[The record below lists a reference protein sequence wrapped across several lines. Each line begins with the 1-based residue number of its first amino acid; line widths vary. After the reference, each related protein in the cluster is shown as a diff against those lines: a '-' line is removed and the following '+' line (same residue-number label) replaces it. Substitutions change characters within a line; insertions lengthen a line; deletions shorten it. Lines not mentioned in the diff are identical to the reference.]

1 MHPCG
6 RLAPEPPSPC
16 KTSFES
22 DKKPSRCGGLDRLP
36 GYWRVISYHCGV
48 WVRDNSRWLNVLAAD
63 YPLTWVSYAR
73 KTTERFVHTR
83 VLLRRCVCS
92 SVDGLPVL
100 VECSFRFGA
109 PAVRDCA
116 RARVGHS
123 GRRLTRGLCAR
134 PWFGWTQS
142 WVTAVVLMAIPV
154 QRLGSKWCTD
164 PLAIAG
170 C

>member
-63 YPLTWVSYAR
+63 YPLTWTSYAR
-73 KTTERFVHTR
+73 KTTERLCTR
-83 VLLRRCVCS
+83 ARYC
-92 SVDGLPVL
+92 G
-100 VECSFRFGA
+100 VECV
-109 PAVRDCA
+109 AVLTDFLFWLSA
-116 RARVGHS
+116 VG
-123 GRRLTRGLCAR
+123 
-134 PWFGWTQS
+134 
-142 WVTAVVLMAIPV
+142 
-154 QRLGSKWCTD
+154 WCSE
-164 PLAIAG
+164 AS
-170 C
+170 